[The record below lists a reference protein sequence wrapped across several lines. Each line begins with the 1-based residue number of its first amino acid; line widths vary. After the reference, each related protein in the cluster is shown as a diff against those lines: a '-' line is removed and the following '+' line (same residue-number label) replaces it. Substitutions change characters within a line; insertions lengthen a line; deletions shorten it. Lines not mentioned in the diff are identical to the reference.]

1 MMSDTAL
8 RCAGMKLLAEN
19 LGELEAERFIFLM
32 NSDRFDYTEW
42 QRDLFEDMTLHEL
55 GEKAMQFQRDKYGTY
70 EAGA

>member
-1 MMSDTAL
+1 MSSDVAL

-32 NSDRFDYTEW
+32 KSDRFDYTEW

-55 GEKAMQFQRDKYGTY
+55 GEKAMQFRLENQS
-70 EAGA
+70 